1 MLTTG
6 LNLFNTAT
14 NSTGV
19 SNDMLFL
26 KQGEHLM
33 KKGVYPQALFYLTQS
48 LKINPECKVSWLEE
62 MSNLLH
68 KDGFLIGPFSASF
81 SLHFRL
87 VKTVDS
93 K

>member
-6 LNLFNTAT
+6 LNLFNMAT

-48 LKINPECKVSWLEE
+48 LKINPECKVS
-62 MSNLLH
+62 
-68 KDGFLIGPFSASF
+68 
-81 SLHFRL
+81 
-87 VKTVDS
+87 
-93 K
+93 